1 MAKFLISKMTFK
13 VDCLDF
19 FSFTHDKKEIKSEG
33 IKEGTAL
40 YNLHSNYRKVAM
52 YTSHISKK
60 ARGTVLKDYPKT
72 TPKLMTIAKRINSN
86 HPPSV
91 LGDHILNNIGY
102 THLNETPQDF
112 IYDHNGK
119 YVAKLERCFDI
130 TQNRIE
136 TWNEFC
142 TNGLFNIWNPAAP
155 YNRLNVDKES
165 YKHQV
170 DAFKYDL
177 NTKRYD
183 VRNEKWRGIH
193 YQKKGTKIL
202 LLRIYELNE
211 EDIYQNDD
219 IKTQSWYSDH
229 VKPKEVLLDNPVI
242 DDFEFKCIY
251 EEILDTLEQLKKTI
265 DYFDYF
271 EDPDLK
277 NNIL

>member
-1 MAKFLISKMTFK
+1 MAKSLISKMTFK

-19 FSFTHDKKEIKSEG
+19 FSFTRDKNKIKSEE
-33 IKEGTAL
+33 IKEETAL
-40 YNLHSNYRKVAM
+40 YNLYLNYKKVAM
-52 YTSHISKK
+52 YTSKNQ
-60 ARGTVLKDYPKT
+60 AMVLRDHFT
-72 TPKLMTIAKRINSN
+72 TMPKLITITKEINGN
-86 HPPSV
+86 HQPSV
-91 LGDHILNNIGY
+91 LGDHILNYIGY
-102 THLNETPQDF
+102 THLNKTPQEF
-112 IYDHNGK
+112 IDDHNGK
-119 YVAKLERCFDI
+119 YVAKLEKCFDI

-136 TWNEFC
+136 TWDEFC

-155 YNRLNVDKES
+155 YNRLNFDEGS

-177 NTKRYD
+177 NTKKYD
-183 VRNEKWRGIH
+183 VCNEKWKGIH

-219 IKTQSWYSDH
+219 INIQPRYSDR

-265 DYFDYF
+265 DYFNYF

-277 NNIL
+277 K